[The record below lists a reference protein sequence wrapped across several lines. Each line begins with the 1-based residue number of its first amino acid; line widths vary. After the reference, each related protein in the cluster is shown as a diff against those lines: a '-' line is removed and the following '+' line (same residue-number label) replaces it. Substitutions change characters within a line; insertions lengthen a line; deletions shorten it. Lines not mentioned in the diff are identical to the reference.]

1 MTIKFF
7 EVSPG
12 DGFEEPQMTKG
23 TPISPAILAAAAILL
38 AAQAPGRAAEIQTLA
53 TRTRAEVEALIK
65 AEGGRSPEWWN
76 SVTPRYPK
84 TLDLNWPLKPV
95 GKWNANRN
103 VGQFIW
109 DIIHPN
115 PNRWKEGVKLVHQ
128 LMIRHKNDPAR
139 LSRSMNTLGRMF
151 HDLIEDWAR
160 AAFWWRMSARRGGQY
175 NPLGLAHWYWK
186 LGNKEMA
193 AEILTQY
200 RGDYTRHGAII
211 KFWAEMG
218 EFEKAIRLAE
228 EKARNGM
235 ADVGYLAA
243 GDACR
248 LVGDYDKALG
258 YYEKAAAARGSN
270 GREGDFKR
278 NIERARASI
287 QAIKCFDAL
296 DLSRI
301 PDSTYQANSTAYA
314 GQLYVA
320 VTVRSKRIES
330 VRITKHKE
338 RQFYSAFT
346 DTPNQIIAKQSV
358 KGVDAVTG
366 ATMTSEAIIN
376 AAAKA
381 LAGAMK

>member
-1 MTIKFF
+1 MRKATR
-7 EVSPG
+7 ES
-12 DGFEEPQMTKG
+12 
-23 TPISPAILAAAAILL
+23 LAALAVTGVLL
-38 AAQAPGRAAEIQTLA
+38 AAAQAPGRAAETQTSVA
-53 TRTRAEVEALIK
+53 RTRAEVEALIK
-65 AEGGRSPEWWN
+65 EEGGKSPEWWN
-76 SVTPRYPK
+76 SVTPRYPE

-95 GKWNANRN
+95 GQWNANRN
-103 VGQFIW
+103 MGQFIW
-109 DIIHPN
+109 DVINPN

-128 LMIRHKNDPAR
+128 LMIRHKNEPAK
-139 LSRSMNTLGRMF
+139 LTRSMNTLGRMF
-151 HDLIEDWAR
+151 HDLLEDWAR

-175 NPLGLAHWYWK
+175 NPLDLAHCYWK

-193 AEILTQY
+193 VEILLQY
-200 RGDYTRHGAII
+200 GRDYTRHGAII

-228 EKARNGM
+228 EKASSGM
-235 ADVGYLAA
+235 ADVGYLTAA
-243 GDACR
+243 DACR
-248 LVGDYDKALG
+248 LAGDYNKALS
-258 YYEKAAAARGSN
+258 YYEKAVAASGSN

-278 NIERARASI
+278 NIERARASV

-301 PDSTYQANSTAYA
+301 PDGTYQAGSIAYA
-314 GQLYVA
+314 GQLYAA
-320 VTVRSKRIES
+320 VTVKSKRIES

-346 DTPNQIIAKQSV
+346 DTPNQILAKQSV